1 MKEEE
6 LKETKTK
13 DRRYKTYQ
21 NLLMYLKRK
30 KLDNCGSLATFLLE
44 TFINSPLEK
53 RDGEFVLIFKHD
65 LELAG
70 LISEGDKFE
79 DWRDIM
85 IKRGVLTWKVRPNDY
100 NFVSNKNYFA
110 PSESLLNYINK
121 EKLLRSTVA
130 TMDDVNRLDNKIENK
145 ADIER
150 VSKLEENVSV
160 LEEKVNMLEGNMNS
174 MATII
179 LKVLPP
185 DTKRRRKIIEKYGN
199 NPQECMKQ
207 LALDVEKNIK
217 ETGRMFSN

>member
-70 LISEGDKFE
+70 LIKENERYE
-79 DWRDIM
+79 DWRDLM
-85 IKRGVLTWKVRPNDY
+85 IKRGILNWKVKPNDF

-110 PSESLLNYINK
+110 PSDSLLSYINK
-121 EKLLRSTVA
+121 EKLSQSTVA
-130 TMDDVNRLDNKIENK
+130 TMDDVGKIEKNLSEK
-145 ADIER
+145 VE
-150 VSKLEENVSV
+150 KLELALKETNKKI
-160 LEEKVNMLEGNMNS
+160 EKVAEY
-174 MATII
+174 I
-179 LKVLPP
+179 LHQNPP
-185 DTKRRRKIIEKYGN
+185 DTPERKQIVVENIDDLPKALELLA
-199 NPQECMKQ
+199 QQRKQ
-207 LALDVEKNIK
+207 VDRNIK
-217 ETGRMFSN
+217 ETGKMFNWIFIF

>member
-70 LISEGDKFE
+70 LIKENERYE
-79 DWRDIM
+79 DWRDLM
-85 IKRGVLTWKVRPNDY
+85 IKRGILNWKVKPNDF

-110 PSESLLNYINK
+110 PSDSLLSYINK
-121 EKLLRSTVA
+121 EKLSQSTVA
-130 TMDDVNRLDNKIENK
+130 TMDDVGKIEKNLSEK
-145 ADIER
+145 VE
-150 VSKLEENVSV
+150 KLELALKETNKKN
-160 LEEKVNMLEGNMNS
+160 EKVAEY
-174 MATII
+174 I
-179 LKVLPP
+179 LHQNPP
-185 DTKRRRKIIEKYGN
+185 DTPERKQIVVENIDDLPKALELLA
-199 NPQECMKQ
+199 QQRKQ
-207 LALDVEKNIK
+207 VDRNIK
-217 ETGRMFSN
+217 ETGKMFNWIFIF

>member
-70 LISEGDKFE
+70 LIKENERYE
-79 DWRDIM
+79 DWRDLM
-85 IKRGVLTWKVRPNDY
+85 IKRGILNWKVKPNDF

-110 PSESLLNYINK
+110 PSDSLLSYINK
-121 EKLLRSTVA
+121 EKLSQSTVA
-130 TMDDVNRLDNKIENK
+130 TMDDVGKIEKNLSEK
-145 ADIER
+145 VE
-150 VSKLEENVSV
+150 KLELALKETNKKI
-160 LEEKVNMLEGNMNS
+160 EKVAEY
-174 MATII
+174 I
-179 LKVLPP
+179 LHQNPP
-185 DTKRRRKIIEKYGN
+185 DTPERKQIVVVNIDDLPKALELLA
-199 NPQECMKQ
+199 QQRKQ
-207 LALDVEKNIK
+207 VDRNIK
-217 ETGRMFSN
+217 ETGKMFNWIFIF